1 MQTTITLPAA
11 CDFHLHARQGV
22 LMEMVAPRIAEGGV
36 SLCYVMPNLKPPI
49 TSTEQAL
56 EYKAQLERLAPNV
69 TFLMSLYLCPE
80 LTPEEIRKAKKHGI
94 VGVKS
99 YPRGVT
105 TNSESGIESYA
116 IYYPVFKAMEEVG
129 LILNLHGELP
139 SDADQDIC
147 VMNAEE
153 KFLVHLKQLHNDFPK
168 LKIVLEH
175 ATTKAAVDTVK
186 DLGDTI
192 GCTITIHHLQLIVD
206 DWAGQCHNFCKPVA
220 KFPHDRQALRDVVL
234 EEHPR
239 FFLGTD
245 SAPHPAYLKECAHSC
260 AGVFT
265 TPLAIPYLATVLDSF
280 GAINCLRKF
289 ACENGKKFYGVSE
302 EGKYRE
308 ITLVKETLLV
318 PHSYSFDESV
328 EERKGTFPSHYIKK
342 KKTLMAC
349 PEQLPL
355 ELILAVF
362 TFIPA
367 RDLCR
372 YLSLSKA
379 LRYEIRKIIVERI
392 QREFKT
398 GNNYL
403 LVTIE
408 PLDTYSSG
416 PTHIF
421 DLMLCDVD
429 ILSLNT
435 RFKINDKAFDNS
447 SPIKHDKTFDN
458 SSPIKH
464 AKIIGRKLQG
474 TERWETI
481 LHNSH
486 ISIGSTWLSIFDPS
500 QTIRNVSLHV
510 FSPFDLKHETTYV
523 SKGSLTFKINLEPE
537 SIKWWNSNIDDYST
551 IVVSNMIRE
560 FDDFQSLIV
569 MSLVEEVIVNA
580 GVLLTAIEEKWQ
592 DDVECVV
599 IEDPED

>member
-1 MQTTITLPAA
+1 MQTIITLPAA
-11 CDFHLHARQGV
+11 CDFHIHTRQGV

-36 SLCYVMPNLKPPI
+36 SLCYVMVEPNLKPPI

-139 SDADQDIC
+139 SDSDQ
-147 VMNAEE
+147 
-153 KFLVHLKQLHNDFPK
+153 QLHNDFPK

-186 DLGDTI
+186 ALGDTI
-192 GCTITIHHLQLIVD
+192 GCTITIHHLQLTVD

-234 EEHPR
+234 EGHPR

-265 TPLAIPYLATVLDSF
+265 TPLAIPYLATILDSF

-289 ACENGKKFYGVSE
+289 ACENGKKFYGVNEE

-328 EERKGTFPSHYIKK
+328 EERRGSIVPFFAGKNLTW
-342 KKTLMAC
+342 
-349 PEQLPL
+349 
-355 ELILAVF
+355 
-362 TFIPA
+362 
-367 RDLCR
+367 
-372 YLSLSKA
+372 
-379 LRYEIRKIIVERI
+379 KII
-392 QREFKT
+392 
-398 GNNYL
+398 N
-403 LVTIE
+403 
-408 PLDTYSSG
+408 
-416 PTHIF
+416 
-421 DLMLCDVD
+421 
-429 ILSLNT
+429 
-435 RFKINDKAFDNS
+435 
-447 SPIKHDKTFDN
+447 
-458 SSPIKH
+458 
-464 AKIIGRKLQG
+464 
-474 TERWETI
+474 
-481 LHNSH
+481 
-486 ISIGSTWLSIFDPS
+486 
-500 QTIRNVSLHV
+500 
-510 FSPFDLKHETTYV
+510 
-523 SKGSLTFKINLEPE
+523 
-537 SIKWWNSNIDDYST
+537 
-551 IVVSNMIRE
+551 
-560 FDDFQSLIV
+560 
-569 MSLVEEVIVNA
+569 
-580 GVLLTAIEEKWQ
+580 
-592 DDVECVV
+592 
-599 IEDPED
+599 

>member
-1 MQTTITLPAA
+1 METTITLPAA
-11 CDFHLHARQGV
+11 CDFHIHTRQGV
-22 LMEMVAPRIAEGGV
+22 LMEMVVPRIAEGGV
-36 SLCYVMPNLKPPI
+36 SLCYVM
-49 TSTEQAL
+49 QAL

-94 VGVKS
+94 V
-99 YPRGVT
+99 
-105 TNSESGIESYA
+105 ESGIESYA

-139 SDADQDIC
+139 SDADQ
-147 VMNAEE
+147 E

-186 DLGDTI
+186 SLGDTI

-234 EEHPR
+234 EGHPR

-265 TPLAIPYLATVLDSF
+265 TPLAIPYLATILDSF

-328 EERKGTFPSHYIKK
+328 EECK
-342 KKTLMAC
+342 
-349 PEQLPL
+349 
-355 ELILAVF
+355 
-362 TFIPA
+362 
-367 RDLCR
+367 
-372 YLSLSKA
+372 
-379 LRYEIRKIIVERI
+379 
-392 QREFKT
+392 
-398 GNNYL
+398 
-403 LVTIE
+403 
-408 PLDTYSSG
+408 DTYSSG

-435 RFKINDKAFDNS
+435 RFKINDDNS
-447 SPIKHDKTFDN
+447 SPIKHV
-458 SSPIKH
+458 
-464 AKIIGRKLQG
+464 KITARKLQG

-560 FDDFQSLIV
+560 FDNFQSLIV
-569 MSLVEEVIVNA
+569 MSRVEEVIVNA

-592 DDVECVV
+592 DDVVCVV
-599 IEDPED
+599 TDQED